1 MRIIF
6 FLFLLIMSSCASY
19 KQNIMFKSTEAEA
32 AEKAKKDASETEKN
46 FVIAKNDRLSIDIYS
61 NGGERLIDPNPE
73 LSKSNQTNQNN
84 SEEDPI
90 YLVDI
95 NGVIKLPMIGEIK
108 LEGLTLRQAEEML
121 QKEYANFFKDP
132 YVQLSFVNK
141 RVIVLGAL
149 GGQVIT
155 LENENVTVVEVLA
168 LAKGLDNNSKA
179 QNMRLIRGEKVYEI
193 DFSTIEGFKNG
204 NMLIQSGDIVYVE
217 PVRRPFSEAMR
228 DYSGLISM
236 MVALATLITVISTVN

>member
-1 MRIIF
+1 
-6 FLFLLIMSSCASY
+6 MSSCASY

-46 FVIAKNDRLSIDIYS
+46 FLIVKNDRLTIEIYS

-73 LSKSNQTNQNN
+73 LSKVNQNTQAT
-84 SEEDPI
+84 SEEEPI

-95 NGVIKLPMIGEIK
+95 NGLIKLPMVGEVR
-108 LEGLTLRQAEEML
+108 LEGLTLKQAEEVL
-121 QKEYANFFKDP
+121 QKEYTRFFKDP

-141 RVIVLGAL
+141 RVIVLGAM
-149 GGQVIT
+149 GGQVIP
-155 LENENVTVVEVLA
+155 LENENIRVAEVLA

-179 QNMRLIRGEKVYEI
+179 QNMRLIRGEKVYEL

-204 NMLIQSGDIVYVE
+204 NMLIESGDIVYIE
-217 PVRRPFSEAMR
+217 PVRRPFSEALR
-228 DYSGLISM
+228 DYSGVFTILIS
-236 MVALATLITVISTVN
+236 LTTLITLLVSLN

>member
-1 MRIIF
+1 
-6 FLFLLIMSSCASY
+6 MSSCASY
-19 KQNIMFKSTEAEA
+19 KQNIMFKSTETEV
-32 AEKAKKDASETEKN
+32 AEKAKRNATETEKN
-46 FVIAKNDRLSIDIYS
+46 FQIAKNDRLTLEVYS

-73 LSKSNQTNQNN
+73 LTKTNQNSQTN
-84 SEEDPI
+84 AEDKPL

-95 NGVIKLPMIGEIK
+95 NGLIRIPMVGEVK
-108 LEGLTLRQAEEML
+108 LEGLTVKQAEEIL
-121 QKEYANFFKDP
+121 QKEYAKFFKDP

-149 GGQVIT
+149 GGQVIP

-193 DFSTIEGFKNG
+193 DFSTIEGYKNG

-217 PVRRPFSEAMR
+217 PVRKPFSEALR
-228 DYSGLISM
+228 DYYGMFSILTS
-236 MVALATLITVISTVN
+236 LLTLITLIATLK

>member
-1 MRIIF
+1 
-6 FLFLLIMSSCASY
+6 
-19 KQNIMFKSTEAEA
+19 MFKSTEAEA